1 MPEMEATTG
10 HDDADASGVRLQKM
24 IAAAGIASRRAAEQL
39 IVDGRVTVNGRT
51 VRELGARAYPARDD
65 VRVDGRRVAR
75 QERFRYLLV
84 HKPAGYVTT
93 RQDPQRRPTV
103 LDLIPGV
110 REYVYPVGRLDY
122 DSEGLLL
129 LTNDGR
135 LASVL
140 THPRHAVPRVYEVV
154 VRGLPTPI
162 QLRRLAN
169 GITLDGQRT
178 APAEVRLVP
187 RRGTGHDRIR
197 YPRTRVRVTLREGRN
212 RQVRRMFD
220 AIGHPVYRLR
230 RTRLGPL
237 ALRGLKPG
245 DARELTVAEVKAL
258 HRAAREAA
266 PALRRPA
273 PHRPVMARPAE
284 GRQTAL

>member
-1 MPEMEATTG
+1 MTEAWT
-10 HDDADASGVRLQKM
+10 ADASGVRLQKM

-39 IVDGRVTVNGRT
+39 IADGRVTVNGET
-51 VRELGARAYPARDD
+51 VRELGVRAHPGRDD
-65 VRVDGRRVAR
+65 VRVDGRRLAR
-75 QERFRYLLV
+75 PEQLRYLLI

-93 RQDPQRRPTV
+93 RMDPQRRPTV

-140 THPRHAVPRVYEVV
+140 THPRHAVPRVYEAV
-154 VRGLPTPI
+154 VRGVPTPA

-169 GITLDGQRT
+169 GVTLDGQRT

-187 RRGTGHDRIR
+187 RRGPGHDRTR
-197 YPRTRVRVTLREGRN
+197 DARVRVTLREGRN

-220 AIGHPVYRLR
+220 AIGHPVCRLR

-258 HRAAREAA
+258 RRAAREAGSIA
-266 PALRRPA
+266 PRSRT
-273 PHRPVMARPAE
+273 ARPA
-284 GRQTAL
+284 GRRKTAP

>member
-1 MPEMEATTG
+1 MEATTG
-10 HDDADASGVRLQKM
+10 HEDAHASGVRLQKM

-51 VRELGARAYPARDD
+51 VRELGARAHPARDD

-75 QERFRYLLV
+75 PERLRYLLV

-154 VRGLPTPI
+154 VRGHPTPV

-178 APAEVRLVP
+178 APTEVRLVP
-187 RRGTGHDRIR
+187 QRRTGHDRVR
-197 YPRTRVRVTLREGRN
+197 DTRTRTRVRVTLREGRN

-245 DARELTVAEVKAL
+245 DARELTAAEVKAL
-258 HRAAREAA
+258 RRAAREAA
-266 PALRRPA
+266 PAPRRTGA
-273 PHRPVMARPAE
+273 ARPAE

>member
-1 MPEMEATTG
+1 MTEDGAVQR
-10 HDDADASGVRLQKM
+10 SGVRLQKT

-51 VRELGARAYPARDD
+51 VRELGARAHPGDD
-65 VRVDGRRVAR
+65 VRVDGRRVMGA
-75 QERFRYLLV
+75 ERYRYLMI

-93 RQDPQRRPTV
+93 RRDPQRRPTV

-129 LTNDGR
+129 LTNDGV

-140 THPRHAVPRVYEVV
+140 AHPRHAVPRVYEAV
-154 VRGLPTPI
+154 VRGVPTPD

-169 GITLDGQRT
+169 GVTLDGQRT
-178 APAEVRLVP
+178 ALAELRLVP
-187 RRGTGHDRIR
+187 RRGTDRNRIR
-197 YPRTRVRVTLREGRN
+197 NTRIRVTLREGRN

-220 AIGHPVYRLR
+220 AIGHPVRRLR

-237 ALRGLKPG
+237 ALRGLRPG
-245 DARELTVAEVKAL
+245 DVRDLTPVELKAL
-258 HRAAREAA
+258 RRAAREAA
-266 PALRRPA
+266 SRLSRPEL
-273 PHRPVMARPAE
+273 PRTP
-284 GRQTAL
+284 RQRGTDQDDTTRDSD